1 MYLKSGISAFSQH
14 GQVSSGQLWASCP
27 EVLHMEEVIM
37 DETDESC
44 FSKCGP
50 QTIIITVGVRA
61 AGDFRETWRSMW
73 YLIPSLDMVSLHAL
87 F

>member
-1 MYLKSGISAFSQH
+1 
-14 GQVSSGQLWASCP
+14 
-27 EVLHMEEVIM
+27 M

-44 FSKCGP
+44 FPKCGP

-61 AGDFRETWRSMW
+61 AGDFRETRKVHVV
-73 YLIPSLDMVSLHAL
+73 LNAIFRHGKPSCPVLN